1 MTAHDDVG
9 LKRSLDALP
18 REIEPGG
25 EDMWPAIRA
34 RMNAVSPEI
43 GSTRTL
49 GQGTAWAPARLRAAA
64 LFIVLAASA
73 SALMLSRRA
82 AGQWHLA
89 AAGGGSRL
97 FTVGEALAT
106 GGSTA
111 RLTVGRIGTVD
122 VAASTDVRLL
132 PAKWSQHRLALTR
145 GTIHARIDAPP
156 RIFSVETP
164 SGTAVDLGCEY
175 TLEVDSLGNSTLVVT
190 SGWVSFEDHG
200 RESLIPAGMRAV
212 TRRGGIVGTPFRDD
226 APDSLR
232 SALAA
237 FDAGNHGDTVITA
250 LLRSA
255 QSRDA
260 VTLWHLVNRTE
271 HAQRTR
277 VFQRLIQL
285 VPPPE
290 GVSSEA
296 VLGDARMMRLYWT
309 VLPGTSPIVPEWQEK
324 LWRLWLRVTG

>member
-1 MTAHDDVG
+1 MTTHDDVG

-25 EDMWPAIRA
+25 QDLWPAIRA
-34 RMNAVSPEI
+34 RMTAAPPGI
-43 GSTRTL
+43 GSIRTP
-49 GQGTAWAPARLRAAA
+49 GHGTAWAPARLRAAA
-64 LFIVLAASA
+64 LFIVLAASV

-82 AGQWHLA
+82 AGQWHLGV
-89 AAGGGSRL
+89 AGGGSRL

-175 TLEVDSLGNSTLVVT
+175 TLEVDSLGNSMLVVT
-190 SGWVSFEDHG
+190 AGWVSFEDHG

-237 FDAGNHGDTVITA
+237 FDAGDHGDKVMATV
-250 LLRSA
+250 LRSA
-255 QSRDA
+255 HPRDA
-260 VTLWHLVNRTE
+260 VTLWHLVKRTDSD
-271 HAQRTR
+271 QRGR

-285 VPPPE
+285 VPPPV
-290 GVSSEA
+290 GITSAA
-296 VLGDARMMRLYWT
+296 VLDDPRMMRLYWT
-309 VLPGTSPIVPEWQEK
+309 LLPGTSPIVPEWQEK

>member
-1 MTAHDDVG
+1 MTTHDDVE
-9 LKRSLDALP
+9 LKRALDALP

-25 EDMWPAIRA
+25 EDLWPAIRA
-34 RMNAVSPEI
+34 RMTAIPTGI

-49 GQGTAWAPARLRAAA
+49 AHGTTWTPARLRVAA
-64 LFIVLAASA
+64 LLIMLAGSV

-89 AAGGGSRL
+89 TVGGGSRL
-97 FTVGEALAT
+97 FTVGEELAT
-106 GGSTA
+106 AGSTA

-132 PAKWSQHRLALTR
+132 PAKWSQHRLEMKR

-175 TLEVDSLGNSTLVVT
+175 TLDVDSLGNSMLVVT
-190 SGWVSFEDHG
+190 AGWVSFEDHG
-200 RESLIPAGMRAV
+200 RESLIPAGMRAF
-212 TRRGGIVGTPFRDD
+212 TRRGGMVGTPFRDD

-237 FDAGNHGDTVITA
+237 FDAGDHDDTTMTA
-250 LLRSA
+250 ILRSA
-255 QSRDA
+255 QQHDA
-260 VTLWHLVNRTE
+260 VTLWHLVKRTDSD
-271 HAQRTR
+271 QRGR
-277 VFQRLIQL
+277 VFERLIQL
-285 VPPPE
+285 VPPPV
-290 GVSSEA
+290 GINSAA
-296 VLGDARMMRLYWT
+296 VLDDPRMMRLYWT
-309 VLPGTSPIVPEWQEK
+309 LLPGTSPIVPEWQEK